1 MKARLLFVNLVTF
14 AAALCSA
21 QASDYVYTTSARY
34 KVTGQN
40 LFANGSVEDSPSNW
54 MTASNKTLDQLPD
67 TFAVENAG
75 GPDDGKYL
83 SVRAGGIG
91 ASIVNTD
98 VMLEAGQTYYI
109 SYKVRG
115 TAERQNN
122 ALGLTSNNTQNLFVN
137 ADGSVSTSATG
148 YAAVAKQNFYY
159 ADQWTEMGYAYTVPA
174 DAPLFLVVNFY
185 NLVEGDCFADFS
197 VRQVQEVSDDR
208 ILRRVVD
215 RAQTLLGIS
224 ELTEGRSSLESI
236 VGEMEEF
243 LATNENVN
251 DQQDY
256 MAGLEDEMSV
266 FLAKNGLDVSPYFSH
281 FTFDDVTPKG
291 NASVSGWTTGSRWG
305 TGSANYLFPTTYASQ
320 AIGNA
325 YNLGN
330 GGMSQEK
337 VLPAGKYLYVI
348 SAMAY
353 NYPNKADIID
363 YRTEI
368 GGIKMFVNADSLEL
382 AGLPTWNPK
391 SYAKVFTVNE
401 GETVT
406 LGVYNTATSNA
417 NSVRFDNHYIY
428 LLGGDKTEVDNYVNS
443 YKLNAAQNALRVMID
458 SAIVVVEKPQ
468 YVFGKKELR
477 DSIAA
482 SETVYTSETD
492 PVNSP
497 SVLGEQ
503 TTKMRTAINEYYAK
517 NVEVQVLRGDID
529 FCQAL
534 LDDEAYLNG
543 KEALKTAVSTA
554 NAFYEALDP
563 DGYSDEVVASIN
575 EADAAL
581 LAARDVFYV
590 ANASYSTPGL
600 IAIQNPTFE
609 QKPASTGADVPGWDA
624 GGYSQNSNSGW
635 KFTVNGDK
643 YGYSSTGFGIC
654 YGRNSS
660 ECAKKYLAQDVRLE
674 QAGLYE
680 FSAEIVVGH
689 TTASKNSEQSG
700 VFFFVG
706 KEGLG
711 GEKFDSIQAHF
722 IKDEEGNIDV
732 VARRWTV
739 RYIAKEP
746 QTVRFGL
753 DALNNTTG
761 NRIFFSANE
770 VRYFGDYD
778 KYVADSIA
786 AVETGIVAPA
796 IKNCQSADN
805 AVYDLQG
812 VRVATGQCTEGLR
825 PGVYIINR
833 KKVVVK

>member
-1 MKARLLFVNLVTF
+1 MKARLLLVNFVTF

-40 LFANGSVEDSPSNW
+40 LFTNGSVEDSPSSW
-54 MTASNKTLDQLPD
+54 TTASNKSLDQLPD
-67 TFAVENAG
+67 TFAVENTG

-98 VMLEAGQTYYI
+98 VVLEAGKTYYI

-197 VRQVQEVSDDR
+197 VCPVQEVSDDR

-215 RAQTLLGIS
+215 RAKTLLGIS
-224 ELTEGRSSLESI
+224 ELTEGRSSLEGI
-236 VGEMEEF
+236 VSEMETF
-243 LATNENVN
+243 LSTNESIN

-256 MAGLEDEMSV
+256 MTGLEEEMSV

-305 TGSANYLFPTTYASQ
+305 TGSANYLFPTVYASQ

-325 YNLGN
+325 YNLGS

-363 YRTEI
+363 YRTQI

-382 AGLPTWNPK
+382 ADLPTWNPK

-406 LGVYNTATSNA
+406 LGVHNTATSNA

-428 LLGGDKTEVDNYVNS
+428 LLGGNKTDVDNYVNN

-458 SAIVVVEKPQ
+458 SALVVVEKPQ

-477 DSIAA
+477 DSIAL
-482 SETVYTSETD
+482 SETVYSSETD

-529 FCQAL
+529 FCQTL
-534 LDDEAYLNG
+534 LDDEAYLSG
-543 KEALKTAVSTA
+543 KEALKTAVNTA
-554 NAFYEALDP
+554 NAFYEALNP

-660 ECAKKYLAQDVRLE
+660 ECAKKYLAQDVRLD

-689 TTASKNSEQSG
+689 TTESKNSEQSG

-753 DALNNTTG
+753 DALNNKTG

-812 VRVATGQCTEGLR
+812 VRVAAGQCTEGLR

>member
-1 MKARLLFVNLVTF
+1 MKARLLLVNFVAF
-14 AAALCSA
+14 AAALGSA

-34 KVTGQN
+34 KVIGQN
-40 LFANGSVEDSPSNW
+40 LFTNGSVEDAPSSW
-54 MTASNKTLDQLPD
+54 MTASNKSLDQLPD
-67 TFAVENAG
+67 TFAVENTG

-83 SVRAGGIG
+83 TVRASGIG
-91 ASIVNTD
+91 ASIINTD
-98 VMLEAGQTYYI
+98 VVLEAGKTYYI

-115 TAERQNN
+115 TAERQNYS
-122 ALGLTSNNTQNLFVN
+122 LGPTSNNTQNFFVN
-137 ADGSVSTSATG
+137 ADGSLSTSATG
-148 YAAVAKQNFYY
+148 YAAVATQNFYY

-174 DAPLFLVVNFY
+174 DAPLFLIVDFY

-197 VRQVQEVSDDR
+197 VYPVQEVSDDR

-215 RAQTLLGIS
+215 RAQTLLDIS
-224 ELTEGRSSLESI
+224 ELTEGRSSLESLMN
-236 VGEMEEF
+236 EMNTF
-243 LATNENVN
+243 LASNESTN

-256 MAGLEDEMSV
+256 MAGLEEELST
-266 FLAKNGLDVSPYFSH
+266 FLNKNGLDVSPYFSH

-305 TGSANYLFPTTYASQ
+305 TGTANYLFPTTYASQ
-320 AIGNA
+320 AIGNS

-363 YRTEI
+363 YRTHI
-368 GGIKMFVNADSLEL
+368 DGIKMFVNADSLEL
-382 AGLPTWNPK
+382 DNLPTWGPK
-391 SYAKVFTVNE
+391 NYAKVFTVKE
-401 GETVT
+401 GESVT
-406 LGVYNTATSNA
+406 LGVHNTGVSNA

-428 LLGGDKTEVDNYVNS
+428 MLGGDKTEVDNFVNN
-443 YKLNAAQNALRVMID
+443 YKLNNSRNALRVMID

-468 YVFGKKELR
+468 YIFGKKELR
-477 DSIAA
+477 DSISV
-482 SETVYTSETD
+482 SEGVYTAETD

-497 SVLGEQ
+497 SALDIQ
-503 TTKMRTAINEYYAK
+503 TTKMRAAINEYYAK

-529 FCQAL
+529 FCQSL
-534 LDDEAYLNG
+534 LADEAYLNG
-543 KEALKTAVSTA
+543 KEALKTAVNTA
-554 NAFYEALDP
+554 NTFYESLNP
-563 DGYSDEVVASIN
+563 DGYSEEVVTSIN
-575 EADAAL
+575 DADAAL

-590 ANASYSTPGL
+590 ANANYNTPGL
-600 IAIQNPTFE
+600 VAIQNPTFE

-624 GGYSQNSNSGW
+624 GGYNQNSNSGW
-635 KFTVNGDK
+635 KYTANGDK

-654 YGRNSS
+654 YGRNST
-660 ECAKKYLAQDVRLE
+660 ECTKKYLAQDVRLN

-689 TTASKNSEQSG
+689 TTASRNSEQSG

-711 GEKFDSIQAHF
+711 GEKYDSIQAHF

-753 DALNNTTG
+753 DALNNKTG

-786 AVETGIVAPA
+786 AVETGIVAPVVN
-796 IKNCQSADN
+796 NCQSFDN

-812 VRVATGQCTEGLR
+812 VRVASGQSKEGLR